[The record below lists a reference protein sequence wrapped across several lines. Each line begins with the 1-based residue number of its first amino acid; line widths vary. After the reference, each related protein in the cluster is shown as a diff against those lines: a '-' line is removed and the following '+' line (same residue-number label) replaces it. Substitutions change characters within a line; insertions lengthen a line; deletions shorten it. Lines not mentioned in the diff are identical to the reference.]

1 MFSSHLMHWD
11 FAFILIFL
19 ATAVPLLGR
28 RRIHRLMQMPET
40 TQRDRLALYASTV
53 AFQWLAAAVIVWRAS
68 AQGVSAT
75 RLGVAL
81 PHIALTATVSI
92 VLAIIVL
99 ANQILSLRRL
109 AQRPWEIQG
118 VMPQLALKVFP
129 QDSVERLAF
138 FAVVITVSTCE
149 ELIYR
154 GFAQAVFGEW
164 FRSRDFA
171 LVALGSILAS
181 AGLFALGHV
190 YQGRRGLLATFI
202 VGILFSSVRAWTGSL
217 FPSMLA
223 HFAADWTAG
232 IMAPS
237 QLRLR
242 IASPGVRSEETAS
255 NKLNKNGNVI

>member
-1 MFSSHLMHWD
+1 MHWD

-19 ATAVPLLGR
+19 AIAVPLLGR
-28 RRIHRLMQMPET
+28 RRIHQLMQMPET
-40 TQRDRLALYASTV
+40 TQRDRMALYASTV
-53 AFQWLAAAVIVWRAS
+53 AFQWLAASVIVWRAN
-68 AQGVSAT
+68 AQGVSVGT
-75 RLGVAL
+75 LGLAI
-81 PHIALTATVSI
+81 PHVALTATVSI

-118 VMPQLALKVFP
+118 VMPRLALRIFP

-138 FAVVITVSTCE
+138 FAVVITVSICE

-164 FRSRDFA
+164 FRSRGLA
-171 LVALGSILAS
+171 LVGLGSILAS
-181 AGLFALGHV
+181 AALFALGHI
-190 YQGRRGLLATFI
+190 YQGRRGLIATFI

-223 HFAADWTAG
+223 HFVADWSAG

-237 QLRLR
+237 QLRLG
-242 IASPGVRSEETAS
+242 IASTGTHNEETAS
-255 NKLNKNGNVI
+255 NKLSRNGNAL